1 MAIVQISKIQQRS
14 GNIVDLP
21 QLDEAELGWATDAKQ
36 LYIGKTTPNENIE
49 VLTSYS
55 NISFSQ
61 ITGATGNLNIDSG
74 TVANGQVL
82 AYDGNNWINKGG
94 NAGGLVTLGNVSNVT
109 MTGGAVGYVL
119 ETDGTGN
126 LSWTPKGTITAY
138 IQNITN
144 ANPGVVTTD
153 GDNFYVNGAQ
163 VTITNAANMTANING
178 NSFYAN
184 VLTSNSFSLYTDAA
198 LTTTFDVSTANCGF
212 FAFTSVTNTT
222 VTTNVITV
230 GNSAPFTANNAV
242 KFVGTTFGG
251 ITANTTYYVRNIV
264 SSTTFTVSSE
274 LGGSNLILTTAS
286 GTANV
291 FESSGRAVSAVGGG
305 GTATAAGGSNTQIQ
319 FNNGGILT
327 ANANLTFDYV
337 ANLLTVTGNANVI
350 GNINTTGN
358 INATGNITSSR
369 LVSNIA
375 IGTAPITV
383 TSTTRVANL
392 NVNYAN
398 VSDFEVV
405 TLGTTGTY
413 FPTFVSSSATGNRAL
428 TANANLSF
436 NAATGNLITN
446 LFTGTLTT
454 AAQPNITSVGSLT
467 TLAVTG
473 NANVGNLG
481 TAGLIVATGNITG
494 GALSVTAN
502 ANVGNL
508 GTAGLIVA
516 TGNITGG
523 NLVTAGLLSVT
534 GNANVGNLGTAGLI
548 VATGNVTGGNLVTGG
563 LLLATGN
570 VTGGNLVTGGALSV
584 TANANVGNLGSGAI
598 VATGAISGASVSV
611 STGTI
616 TAGTLTTGSNVTV
629 GTITGNWALSVGSRL
644 NATYA
649 DLAEYYSSDADY
661 PAGTVVEFGGIN
673 EVTLACANSARVAGV
688 VSTNPAYAMNAACPG
703 QYPIAIAL
711 QGRVP
716 CNVRGPILK
725 GDMLISS
732 GNGFAKASSN
742 PGMGMVIGKALQNFD
757 ALEGVV
763 EVAIGRL

>member
-109 MTGGAVGYVL
+109 MTGGAVGYIL

-153 GDNFYVNGAQ
+153 GDNFYTNGAQ

-198 LTTTFDVSTANCGF
+198 LTTPFDASTANCGF

-264 SSTTFTVSSE
+264 SSTSLTVSSE
-274 LGGSNLILTTAS
+274 LGGSNLTLTTAS

-350 GNINTTGN
+350 GNVNTNGN
-358 INATGNITSSR
+358 VTSSR

-494 GALSVTAN
+494 G
-502 ANVGNL
+502 NL

-516 TGNITGG
+516 TGNI
-523 NLVTAGLLSVT
+523 
-534 GNANVGNLGTAGLI
+534 
-548 VATGNVTGGNLVTGG
+548 
-563 LLLATGN
+563 
-570 VTGGNLVTGGALSV
+570 TGGNLVTGGALSV

>member
-1 MAIVQISKIQQRS
+1 MSIVQISKIQQRS

-36 LYIGKTTPNENIE
+36 LFIGKTTPNENVE

-61 ITGATGNLNIDSG
+61 INGAVGNLNINSG
-74 TVANGQVL
+74 TIETGQVL
-82 AYDGNNWINKGG
+82 AYDGNNWVNTGG
-94 NAGGLVTLGNVSNVT
+94 NAGGLVTLGNVSNLT
-109 MTGGAVGYVL
+109 ITGGGIGYVL
-119 ETDGTGN
+119 STDGTGN

-184 VLTSNSFSLYTDAA
+184 VLTSNTFSLYTDSA
-198 LTTTFDVSTANCGF
+198 LTTPFNASTANCGY
-212 FAFTSVTNTT
+212 FAYTSVTNTYAG
-222 VTTNVITV
+222 NSVILV
-230 GNSAPFTANNAV
+230 GNTTPFTANNAV

-251 ITANTTYYVRNIV
+251 ITANTVYYVKTIV
-264 SSTTFTVSSE
+264 DGTHLTVSTTA
-274 LGGSNLILTTAS
+274 GGSNLALSTAS
-286 GTANV
+286 GTANM
-291 FESSGRAVSAVGGG
+291 FESSGRVVSSLASGSTG
-305 GTATAAGGSNTQIQ
+305 TAAGGSNTQIQ
-319 FNNGGILT
+319 FNSGGILT

-358 INATGNITSSR
+358 VTASR

-375 IGTAPITV
+375 NGTAPITV
-383 TSTTRVANL
+383 TSVTRVANL

-454 AAQPNITSVGSLT
+454 AAQPNITSVGTLTSLGVNGT
-467 TLAVTG
+467 VTAVAFTANTGVFTG
-473 NANVGNLG
+473 NASGVS
-481 TAGLIVATGNITG
+481 AI
-494 GALSVTAN
+494 N
-502 ANVGNL
+502 ASN
-508 GTAGLIVA
+508 
-516 TGNITGG
+516 
-523 NLVTAGLLSVT
+523 
-534 GNANVGNLGTAGLI
+534 
-548 VATGNVTGGNLVTGG
+548 
-563 LLLATGN
+563 
-570 VTGGNLVTGGALSV
+570 
-584 TANANVGNLGSGAI
+584 
-598 VATGAISGASVSV
+598 V
-611 STGTI
+611 STGTLAQARLANASTTLGSTALTLGATTTTLAGMTSVTSTTFVGALTGAATSAT
-616 TAGTLTTGSNVTV
+616 TAGTVTTAAQPNITSVGTLSSLTTTVITSGSNVTT
-629 GTITGNWALSVGSRL
+629 GTITGNWTLSSGSQL

-649 DLAEYYSSDADY
+649 DLAEYYSADANY
-661 PAGTVVEFGGIN
+661 PSGTVVEFGGPN
-673 EVTLACANSARVAGV
+673 EITIGSDSTSKVAGV
-688 VSTNPAYAMNAACPG
+688 VSTNPAYAMNATCTG
-703 QYPIAIAL
+703 DYPIAIAL

-716 CNVRGPILK
+716 CQVYGPISK
-725 GDMLISS
+725 GDMLISA
-732 GNGFAKASSN
+732 GNGYAKANSE
-742 PGMGMVIGKALQNFD
+742 PKMGTVIGKALQDFTGTSGII
-757 ALEGVV
+757 EVV
-763 EVAIGRL
+763 VGRL

>member
-1 MAIVQISKIQQRS
+1 MAIVQISKILQRS

-94 NAGGLVTLGNVSNVT
+94 NAGGLITLGNVSNVT

-153 GDNFYVNGAQ
+153 GDNFYTNGAQ

-198 LTTTFDVSTANCGF
+198 LTTPFDASTANCGF

-264 SSTTFTVSSE
+264 SSTSLTVSSE
-274 LGGSNLILTTAS
+274 LGGSNLTLTTAS

-350 GNINTTGN
+350 GNVNTNGN
-358 INATGNITSSR
+358 VTSSR

-494 GALSVTAN
+494 G
-502 ANVGNL
+502 NL

-516 TGNITGG
+516 TGNI
-523 NLVTAGLLSVT
+523 
-534 GNANVGNLGTAGLI
+534 
-548 VATGNVTGGNLVTGG
+548 
-563 LLLATGN
+563 
-570 VTGGNLVTGGALSV
+570 TGGNLVTGGALSV

-649 DLAEYYSSDADY
+649 DLAEYYSSDVDY

>member
-198 LTTTFDVSTANCGF
+198 LTTSFDASTANCGY

-264 SSTTFTVSSE
+264 SSTSLTVSSE
-274 LGGSNLILTTAS
+274 LGGSNLTLTTAS

-350 GNINTTGN
+350 GNVNTTGN
-358 INATGNITSSR
+358 VTSSR

-446 LFTGTLTT
+446 LFTGTLTI

-494 GALSVTAN
+494 G
-502 ANVGNL
+502 
-508 GTAGLIVA
+508 
-516 TGNITGG
+516 
-523 NLVTAGLLSVT
+523 
-534 GNANVGNLGTAGLI
+534 
-548 VATGNVTGGNLVTGG
+548 NLVTGG

-584 TANANVGNLGSGAI
+584 TGNANVGNLGSGAI

>member
-153 GDNFYVNGAQ
+153 GNNFYTNGAQ

-198 LTTTFDVSTANCGF
+198 LTTPFDASTANCGF

-264 SSTTFTVSSE
+264 SSTSLTVSSA
-274 LGGSNLILTTAS
+274 LGGSNLTLTTAS

-319 FNNGGILT
+319 FNSGGILT

-350 GNINTTGN
+350 GNVNTTGN
-358 INATGNITSSR
+358 VTSSR

-494 GALSVTAN
+494 GNLVTGGALSVTAN

-523 NLVTAGLLSVT
+523 NL
-534 GNANVGNLGTAGLI
+534 GTAGLI
-548 VATGNVTGGNLVTGG
+548 VATGNI
-563 LLLATGN
+563 
-570 VTGGNLVTGGALSV
+570 TGGNLVTGGALSV

-649 DLAEYYSSDADY
+649 DLAEYYSSDVDY

>member
-153 GDNFYVNGAQ
+153 GNNFYTNGAQ

-198 LTTTFDVSTANCGF
+198 LTTPFDASTANCGY

-264 SSTTFTVSSE
+264 SSTSLTVSSE
-274 LGGSNLILTTAS
+274 LGGSNLTLTTAS

-319 FNNGGILT
+319 FNSGGILT

-350 GNINTTGN
+350 GNVNTTGN
-358 INATGNITSSR
+358 VTSSR

-494 GALSVTAN
+494 G
-502 ANVGNL
+502 NL

-516 TGNITGG
+516 TGNI
-523 NLVTAGLLSVT
+523 
-534 GNANVGNLGTAGLI
+534 
-548 VATGNVTGGNLVTGG
+548 
-563 LLLATGN
+563 
-570 VTGGNLVTGGALSV
+570 TGGNLVTGGALSV

-649 DLAEYYSSDADY
+649 DLAEYYSSDVDY

>member
-1 MAIVQISKIQQRS
+1 MAIVQISKILQRS

-94 NAGGLVTLGNVSNVT
+94 NAGGLITLGNVSNVT

-198 LTTTFDVSTANCGF
+198 LTTPFDASTANCGF

-264 SSTTFTVSSE
+264 SSTSLTVSSE
-274 LGGSNLILTTAS
+274 LGGSNLTLTTAS

-350 GNINTTGN
+350 GNVNTTGN
-358 INATGNITSSR
+358 VTSSR

-494 GALSVTAN
+494 G
-502 ANVGNL
+502 NL

-516 TGNITGG
+516 TGNI
-523 NLVTAGLLSVT
+523 
-534 GNANVGNLGTAGLI
+534 
-548 VATGNVTGGNLVTGG
+548 
-563 LLLATGN
+563 
-570 VTGGNLVTGGALSV
+570 TGGNLVTGGALSV